1 MKVFCCLSEQHQS
14 TLLKSFEVK
23 YLLRRGIKVGLG
35 TDVAGG
41 YSPSILS
48 AMRAAVMA
56 SKSLQFRCSDFTVK
70 KVFYYTFVANR
81 MLGLHCFGSPKFGA
95 GAPLHHPFKMF
106 LRNFQSL
113 FFISCFGLRLQ
124 A

>member
-1 MKVFCCLSEQHQS
+1 MA
-14 TLLKSFEVK
+14 FEVK

-56 SKSLQFRCSDFTVK
+56 SKSLQFRCSADFTQ
-70 KVFYYTFVANR
+70 VFYNSLVA
-81 MLGLHCFGSPKFGA
+81 LHVGTS
-95 GAPLHHPFKMF
+95 
-106 LRNFQSL
+106 
-113 FFISCFGLRLQ
+113 
-124 A
+124 